1 MKKVM
6 CFGTFDL
13 VHLGH
18 FDYFKQAKQ
27 FGEFL
32 IVVVARDKTVLK
44 TKGKL
49 PENSEELRLV
59 KIENVGIVDKA
70 ILGNINDVY
79 KVIKNEQPDVI
90 AIGYDQT
97 HFIDKLTQKLDEFG
111 LDAEIIRMKAYKPEE
126 YKSSKLKEKT

>member
-49 PENSEELRLV
+49 PENSEELRLL
-59 KIENVGIVDKA
+59 KIENIGIIDKA

-90 AIGYDQT
+90 ALGYDQT
-97 HFIDKLTQKLDEFG
+97 YFIDKLTQKLEEFG
-111 LDAEIIRMKAYKPEE
+111 LDAEIIRMNAYKPEE
-126 YKSSKLKEKT
+126 YKSSKLKEET